1 MRKRLLIA
9 FAAILVS
16 AIAATPLEAK
26 QSADPAKHD
35 ETSTEKM
42 SKKTISITGKVS
54 PDGLTLIV
62 DKESKTYK
70 VINPD
75 FLKENAGDHV
85 RVSAHVSKDMTE
97 IQVTSVMIENAEP
110 VVAKKDD
117 SAFRR

>member
-1 MRKRLLIA
+1 MRKRVLVA
-9 FAAILVS
+9 FAVILVA
-16 AIAATPLEAK
+16 AIAATSLEAK

-35 ETSTEKM
+35 AASADKM
-42 SKKTISITGKVS
+42 SKKTISIAGKVS
-54 PDGLTLIV
+54 PDGLTLIA
-62 DKESKTYK
+62 DKDGKSYK

-85 RVSAHVSKDMTE
+85 RVNVRTSKDMTE